1 MYTWK
6 ISKLKAVPT
15 GAGMDGTGQG
25 VSKLELS
32 CSSFFKV

>member
-6 ISKLKAVPT
+6 MSKLKALPT

-25 VSKLELS
+25 VCKLELS
-32 CSSFFKV
+32 CFRFFKV